1 MIPTRPSQPSLL
13 EDTPDTPLFQV
24 AKGDPDAV
32 ELAALTAVVL
42 ALAGGSESGS
52 DDDAGSASS
61 GRSWARRNRLRLAPA
76 PGPGS
81 WRRSAWR

>member
-1 MIPTRPSQPSLL
+1 MIPT
-13 EDTPDTPLFQV
+13 PDTTEPALFEV
-24 AKGDPDAV
+24 AKGNPDAA

-42 ALAGGSESGS
+42 ALAGSAEVDS
-52 DDDAGSASS
+52 DDEAGTVTS
-61 GRSWARRNRLRLAPA
+61 GRSWARRNRLRLAPS